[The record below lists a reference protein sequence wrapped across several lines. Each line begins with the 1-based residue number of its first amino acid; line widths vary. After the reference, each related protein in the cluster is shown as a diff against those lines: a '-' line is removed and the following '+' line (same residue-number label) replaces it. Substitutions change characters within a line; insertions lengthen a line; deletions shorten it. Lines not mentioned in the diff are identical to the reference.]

1 MESYSESRPFPDV
14 NLAQRRPEHG
24 SKDEAENEQ
33 TGARVGYLGPQ
44 GCRVDPFPH
53 GPVLGVERV
62 GVSLEVD
69 YIAQL
74 GFLFDAHV
82 ELIRGFVHR
91 CQIIQWSHCLSVIW
105 RGMGASLDQIRHVL

>member
-1 MESYSESRPFPDV
+1 MELLG
-14 NLAQRRPEHG
+14 NLCCAGRVDGGGEGDP
-24 SKDEAENEQ
+24 
-33 TGARVGYLGPQ
+33 ARSQGPQ
-44 GCRVDPFPH
+44 GCRVDLFPH

-74 GFLFDAHV
+74 GFLFDTHV
-82 ELIRGFVHR
+82 GLFRGFVHR

-105 RGMGASLDQIRHVL
+105 RGMDASLDQIRHVL

>member
-1 MESYSESRPFPDV
+1 MELLA
-14 NLAQRRPEHG
+14 NLCCAGRVDGGGEGDP
-24 SKDEAENEQ
+24 
-33 TGARVGYLGPQ
+33 ARSQGPQ
-44 GCRVDPFPH
+44 GCRVDLLPH

-74 GFLFDAHV
+74 GFFLDDTHVGLF
-82 ELIRGFVHR
+82 RGFVHR

-105 RGMGASLDQIRHVL
+105 RGMDGWMQV